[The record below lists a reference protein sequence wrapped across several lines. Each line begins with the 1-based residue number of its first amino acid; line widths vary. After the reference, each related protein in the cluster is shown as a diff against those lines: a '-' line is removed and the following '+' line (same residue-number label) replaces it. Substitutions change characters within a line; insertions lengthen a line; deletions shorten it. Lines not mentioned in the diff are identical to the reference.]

1 MNKPLLK
8 RLLILI
14 AVILT
19 SVCAKAQFVK
29 SGNFYYQIVNIGSE
43 IGAVV
48 SPDSEKYAR
57 QEGTYSGNLVIP
69 ETMEYDGTT
78 YSVIGV
84 NGSSFLYCTDLRSL
98 SIPKTVRSA
107 FVFQDCPNLTSVVIA
122 PENPYIF
129 IENGIIYTKE
139 CNVNNIAVANRQYI
153 YGAVPALVKGDV
165 VIPEGVEN
173 IYYFQNCTGLTS
185 LSFPA
190 SLVSFENSTFTGC
203 ENLTSV
209 SVNSANEN
217 FTSID
222 GCLVYK
228 SENQLSFVP
237 QGKEGDFTISSE
249 IRTIHENAFFHCNK
263 LKSITVPETVSYIA
277 RPAFSFCKNLE
288 TINFNCSLSGYSS
301 IAEGCNN
308 LTKYTVGANQTDYKA
323 VDGIIYKKGHKHELA
338 TLQFVPNGIKG
349 DIKIPEGVCEIAEKA
364 FVNCLNITSIDF
376 PKSLE
381 KIYYYSSSYYGKDYA
396 FNGIPTLEKI
406 ILRSS
411 LPADSYRN
419 LSVASQLD
427 NMVVYAPYSSIEL
440 IKTIYRGTVI
450 PIDMPYTIND
460 FKIYIKGVSFKLS
473 KTEGVTTPDEPLK
486 VTVDGKEI
494 KPDANGLYLCADLKD
509 NTKYT
514 IGITGCQPYSFTTK
528 PIDVTFNANSTQK
541 TITVKNLVISSDE
554 TFKFDK
560 FGFTFNKKD
569 YDFNGKEI
577 VYKDLKPGTSYS
589 FTPYVYQNDQKIT
602 FPSKSLTTKDIKL
615 SINASKVGPTSV
627 FLKGTAYP
635 GDAKISKMLFYDG
648 KTKMEGQTL
657 TFTGLEPSTR
667 YTLYFAVECEDGYIN
682 SESVNITTKALE
694 LETLQ
699 PKGVSSSCS
708 IVAATTNMS
717 DEETGAG
724 FQWRK
729 YDAPESLKSSEGNAA
744 IYGGQL
750 EGYLKNLQSTSYYKV
765 RAFYKSNAGNYKY
778 GDWVTFDPSDFSFF
792 EPTVHTYATTDI
804 TPNTATV
811 RGYVLA
817 GTDNI
822 LKQGFEYWMASG
834 QKRMQAY
841 APVDNNTV
849 QTVLS
854 NGQVMI
860 VTLKDLT
867 PETEYVYRAFV
878 TTSAGTKYGEEQTF
892 TTPYDP
898 SGVGS
903 VVSDETRTVVGYYDI
918 NGLRYD
924 DPQPGFN
931 IVVYSDGT
939 TEKQLVKR

>member
-78 YSVIGV
+78 YPVIGV

-98 SIPKTVRSA
+98 SISKTVRSA
-107 FVFQDCPNLTSVVIA
+107 FVFQDCPNLTSVIIA

-203 ENLTSV
+203 ENLSSV

-228 SENQLSFVP
+228 SENQLFFVP

-277 RPAFSFCKNLE
+277 RPAFSFCKDLE

-323 VDGIIYKKGHKHELA
+323 VDGIIYKKSHKHELA

-381 KIYYYSSSYYGKDYA
+381 KIYYYSYYGKDYA
-396 FNGIPTLEKI
+396 FNGIPSLEKI

-411 LPADSYRN
+411 LSADSYRN

-440 IKTIYRGTVI
+440 IKTLYKGTVL
-450 PIDMPYTIND
+450 PIDMPYTITD
-460 FKIYIKGVSFKLS
+460 FKTYIKGVSFKLA
-473 KTEGVTTPDEPLK
+473 KTEGVDLPTDEPLK

-577 VYKDLKPGTSYS
+577 VFKDLKPGTSYS
-589 FTPYVYQNDQKIT
+589 FIPYVYQNDQKIT
-602 FPSKSLTTKDIKL
+602 LPSKSLNTKAISV
-615 SINASKVGPTSV
+615 SISSSKVGPTSV
-627 FLKGTAYP
+627 FLKGTANP
-635 GDAKISKMLFYDG
+635 GDAKISKMYFTDG
-648 KTKMEGQTL
+648 KTQMDGLAL
-657 TFTGLEPSTR
+657 TFTGLEPSTK
-667 YTLYFAVECEDGYIN
+667 YSMSFVVECEDGYRN
-682 SESVNITTKALE
+682 SKSVNITTKALE

-744 IYGGQL
+744 IYNGQL

-903 VVSDETRTVVGYYDI
+903 VVSDETRTIVGYYDI

-924 DPQPGFN
+924 DPQTGFN

-939 TEKQLVKR
+939 TEKLLIKR

>member
-8 RLLILI
+8 RLLILL

-19 SVCAKAQFVK
+19 PVGANAQEYFKV
-29 SGNFYYQIVNIGSE
+29 GNVFYILTNIENEISAMVYVDVNKFYKYEGS
-43 IGAVV
+43 
-48 SPDSEKYAR
+48 
-57 QEGTYSGNLVIP
+57 YSGNLVIP
-69 ETMEYDGTT
+69 ETVIYEGKSYTVKGINGTA
-78 YSVIGV
+78 
-84 NGSSFLYCTDLRSL
+84 FMYCKDLKSL
-98 SIPKTVRSA
+98 SIPKTVSSA
-107 FVFQDCPNLTSVVIA
+107 MVFGDCQNLTKVEIA

-129 IENGIIYTKE
+129 IENGIVYSK
-139 CNVNNIAVANRQYI
+139 NKQYI
-153 YGAVPALVKGDV
+153 YGGAPAIAKGDLKV
-165 VIPEGVEN
+165 PEGVQS
-173 IYYFQNCTGLTS
+173 IYYLQNCKGLTS
-185 LSFPA
+185 LSLPA
-190 SLVSFENSTFTGC
+190 SLSSFDAGQFTGC
-203 ENLTSV
+203 DNIAYVTV
-209 SVNSANEN
+209 SPDNPKYIS
-217 FTSID
+217 TD
-222 GCLVYK
+222 GCIAYK
-228 SENQLSFVP
+228 MENTLCYVP
-237 QGKEGDFTISSE
+237 QGKSGDFTIPTDITYVNEGVFS
-249 IRTIHENAFFHCNK
+249 RCNK
-263 LKSITVPETVSYIA
+263 IKSVTFPETVTKINDYSSIFSY
-277 RPAFSFCKNLE
+277 CTGLE
-288 TINFNCSLSGYSS
+288 TIVINSPSIRFNSK
-301 IAEGCNN
+301 IAEGCSNFSKFVLGEN
-308 LTKYTVGANQTDYKA
+308 CTYYTAI
-323 VDGIIYKKGHKHELA
+323 DGLVYSNKENKPYSLSA
-338 TLQFVPNGIKG
+338 VPNGIKG
-349 DIKIPEGVCEIAEKA
+349 NIKIPEGITKIDEYA
-364 FVNCLNITSIDF
+364 FYNCTNITSIDF
-376 PKSLE
+376 PKSL
-381 KIYYYSSSYYGKDYA
+381 KDIYYYKGSSGSYFA
-396 FNGIPTLEKI
+396 FSNIPTLEKI
-406 ILRSS
+406 FIRSA
-411 LPADSYRN
+411 LTETSYKN
-419 LSVASQLD
+419 LSRVDGD
-427 NMVVYAPYSSIEL
+427 NLIVYAPFS
-440 IKTIYRGTVI
+440 TIPTIQKDYKGTVL
-450 PIDMPYTIND
+450 PLDMPYTIND

-494 KPDANGLYLCADLKD
+494 KPDANGLYMCSGLIPK
-509 NTKYT
+509 TKYV
-514 IGITGCQPYSFTTK
+514 IEVTGCQPYSFTTL
-528 PIDVTFNANSTQK
+528 PITTDFRIKATQK
-541 TITVKNLVISSDE
+541 TLTITNLVISSDE

-560 FGFTFNKKD
+560 YGFTFNKKD

-577 VYKDLKPGTSYS
+577 VFKDLKPGTSYP
-589 FTPYVYQNDQKIT
+589 FTPYVYQNGQKVT
-602 FPSKSLTTKDIKL
+602 LPSESFSTNN
-615 SINASKVGPTSV
+615 INLNISASKIGPTSV
-627 FLKGTAYP
+627 LLKGTVYQN
-635 GDAKISKMLFYDG
+635 DAKISKMYFTDG
-648 KTKMEGQTL
+648 KTQMDGLTL
-657 TFTGLEPSTR
+657 TFTGLEPSTK
-667 YTLYFAVECEDGYIN
+667 YSMSFVVECEDGYRN
-682 SESVNITTKALE
+682 SKSVNITTKALE

-744 IYGGQL
+744 IYSGQL

-817 GTDNI
+817 GTDDI

-860 VTLKDLT
+860 VTLKDLE

-878 TTSAGTKYGEEQTF
+878 TTSASTKYGEEQTF

-903 VVSDETRTVVGYYDI
+903 VVSEETRTIVGYYDI

-924 DPQPGFN
+924 NPQPGFN

-939 TEKQLVKR
+939 TEKLLIKR

>member
-19 SVCAKAQFVK
+19 SFCAKAQFVK
-29 SGNFYYQIVNIGSE
+29 SGNIYYQIVNIGSE

-237 QGKEGDFTISSE
+237 HGKSGDFTIPAGIMGTDIGAFSS
-249 IRTIHENAFFHCNK
+249 CNK
-263 LKSITVPETVSYIA
+263 LKSVTIPETVTWISEPLFKNCTGLESVTFNRTEYG
-277 RPAFSFCKNLE
+277 FSSK
-288 TINFNCSLSGYSS
+288 
-301 IAEGCNN
+301 IAEGCTN
-308 LTKYTVGANQTDYKA
+308 LTKYIIPENSSKFVSI
-323 VDGIIYKKGHKHELA
+323 DGLVYSIKENKPYSLCA
-338 TLQFVPNGIKG
+338 VPNGIKG
-349 DIKIPEGVCEIAEKA
+349 NIKIPEGVREIGSNA
-364 FVNCLNITSIDF
+364 FFNCLNITSIDF

-381 KIYYYSSSYYGKDYA
+381 KIYYYSKSYA

-440 IKTIYRGTVI
+440 IKTLYKGTVL
-450 PIDMPYTIND
+450 PIDMPYTITD
-460 FKIYIKGVSFKLS
+460 FKTYIKGVSFKLA
-473 KTEGVTTPDEPLK
+473 KTEGVDLPTDEPLK

-817 GTDNI
+817 GTDDI

-860 VTLKDLT
+860 VTLKDLA

-903 VVSDETRTVVGYYDI
+903 VVSDETRTIVGYYDI